1 MMVKTSEAQ
10 RRQFWRA
17 HQDGATYAE
26 IAAAHGLSTEC
37 IRYWCRRQRDGGS
50 VQTSYEREERGLLAS
65 FDRLVPY
72 VVLRLRLEH
81 PGWGPG
87 PLRYHLAQRP
97 SLRGKR
103 LPSESQ
109 IGRYLH
115 QWPRFRRQPKRK
127 AVKRQRAKPAT
138 RVHQRWQVDFK
149 ESIPLDDGTLVN
161 LHTVRDVVG
170 GVTITAA
177 VTPAGRVGRKG
188 RKVTLRELQTTLRAG
203 FLLWNTRPQELQT
216 DGEALFIG
224 DPTTP
229 FPTPLTLWLK
239 GLDIAH
245 LVIRAGKPT
254 DNAEVERSHR
264 TVNEYTIRGQQHLSA
279 AELQASLDT
288 AVLELALE
296 LPSQAHGCHGLPP
309 VTAHPQLLASARPFR
324 AEQELALF
332 DLARVDAYLATFTW
346 TRKVGKTGQIC
357 IGGHH
362 HTYSVGRHYARQQV
376 LVRFDPDDRHFVF
389 FAEDEPEREIGRR
402 PARHI
407 DVADL
412 TGLVVDDAYLV
423 PQQLPLPLSSQGV
436 SVHEQQGV

>member
-127 AVKRQRAKPAT
+127 AVKGQRAKPAT

-229 FPTPLTLWLK
+229 FPTPLTL
-239 GLDIAH
+239 
-245 LVIRAGKPT
+245 
-254 DNAEVERSHR
+254 
-264 TVNEYTIRGQQHLSA
+264 
-279 AELQASLDT
+279 
-288 AVLELALE
+288 
-296 LPSQAHGCHGLPP
+296 
-309 VTAHPQLLASARPFR
+309 
-324 AEQELALF
+324 
-332 DLARVDAYLATFTW
+332 
-346 TRKVGKTGQIC
+346 
-357 IGGHH
+357 
-362 HTYSVGRHYARQQV
+362 
-376 LVRFDPDDRHFVF
+376 
-389 FAEDEPEREIGRR
+389 
-402 PARHI
+402 
-407 DVADL
+407 
-412 TGLVVDDAYLV
+412 
-423 PQQLPLPLSSQGV
+423 
-436 SVHEQQGV
+436 